1 MSSWHWTQIP
11 GRLPEVLLPSELS
24 HWPYRQ
30 LSSPG
35 FKQKSQLWTL
45 WSWLTF
51 SKPQLWQNPV
61 VFIIKTFGWYQIA
74 GMPLLYIT
82 FLGRCWGHRG
92 KWSRVIAFFW
102 SSREQRLST
111 YLFNQWSECKDPLVS
126 CLRLALTPHV
136 LPAYLCCRLYP
147 GANTAC
153 FTPLESEPFPV

>member
-1 MSSWHWTQIP
+1 MSSWHCAQIP
-11 GRLPEVLLPSELS
+11 RRLPEVLLPSELS

-92 KWSRVIAFFW
+92 KWSRVRALFGPAGSRDCHRIYSISEVNAKTLLW
-102 SSREQRLST
+102 VVWGRHLPLMSSQPTSVV
-111 YLFNQWSECKDPLVS
+111 VS
-126 CLRLALTPHV
+126 VLELT
-136 LPAYLCCRLYP
+136 LPAL
-147 GANTAC
+147 
-153 FTPLESEPFPV
+153 PLSNLSPSL

>member
-1 MSSWHWTQIP
+1 MRSWHWTQIP

-61 VFIIKTFGWYQIA
+61 VFIIETFGWYQIA
-74 GMPLLYIT
+74 GMPLLYFT

-92 KWSRVIAFFW
+92 KWSRVIAFFLVQQGAETVNVFIQSVKWMQRPFSELSEAGTYPSCPPSLPLLSSLSW
-102 SSREQRLST
+102 S
-111 YLFNQWSECKDPLVS
+111 
-126 CLRLALTPHV
+126 
-136 LPAYLCCRLYP
+136 
-147 GANTAC
+147 
-153 FTPLESEPFPV
+153 